1 MKGTKR
7 GKSAT
12 MRGRKNEKKRGK
24 QGRRKWKKSEKQITE
39 ETRGSKQRKMVV
51 KANSTQIIVCPQDN
65 GGRRDGGEEHRGLK
79 IWLFVQ

>member
-7 GKSAT
+7 CAT

-39 ETRGSKQRKMVV
+39 ETRGSK
-51 KANSTQIIVCPQDN
+51 
-65 GGRRDGGEEHRGLK
+65 
-79 IWLFVQ
+79 